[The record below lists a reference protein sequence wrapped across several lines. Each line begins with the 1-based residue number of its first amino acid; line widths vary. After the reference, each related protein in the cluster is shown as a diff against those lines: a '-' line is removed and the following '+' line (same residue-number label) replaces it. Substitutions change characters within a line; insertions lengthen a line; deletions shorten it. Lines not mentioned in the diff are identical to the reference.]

1 MASQKQIRKVADDA
15 ASERVYDALE
25 TLLYGTVTGSSGLRR
40 YVEDG
45 STWTLA
51 FQKGEFVK
59 SVCMVFLKHIRI
71 VIVNKVLSKHFKCR
85 ADCVVLVQDIVITQ
99 TELI

>member
-59 SVCMVFLKHIRI
+59 SVLWF
-71 VIVNKVLSKHFKCR
+71 SE
-85 ADCVVLVQDIVITQ
+85 TY
-99 TELI
+99 